1 MIDWE
6 GIFDKI
12 IISSIVLDY
21 EEKMIQKYIISVA
34 SMYDIPYQLTNNLFR
49 IIANISCCKKYI
61 FCICIL

>member
-1 MIDWE
+1 MNLRKFAKEEYMIDCE

-34 SMYDIPYQLTNNLFR
+34 SMYDIPYQLTNKLFR
-49 IIANISCCKKYI
+49 IISNIS
-61 FCICIL
+61 